1 MKNTLRTAA
10 LTLAVFVFSSGA
22 FAASPL
28 GASPLGAAASS
39 PIYVVD
45 ASGDHG
51 VNSLDDAFAFLASS
65 AVPDN
70 GVLSVRICEDIAVTG
85 DVSADLSGKTG
96 LADLIIEGG
105 SFSGGA
111 SHPRD
116 DTSIQVS
123 GIALASGAAE
133 PANAA
138 GIADVTVTLPA
149 EAILE
154 VRNLRFADCIQFDGG
169 TGFAAPSVVTVH
181 DCQIDG
187 GWYVASPASESY
199 VFANNQ
205 FSSGFGGAAVALYYG
220 SAQTHDLDVDFR
232 GNKVSCF
239 RALETSTGGNDA
251 SDAKTNVRVA
261 DNVFVHSTV
270 TKSAYDKLD
279 AAACRGL
286 CAITGKVNGDVEVY
300 GNKMLGYFD
309 SAAALLASGSVAVGS
324 NVAVTNND
332 CQCNVR
338 EVSFD
343 AEGAT
348 VADNR
353 KVHLYPADT
362 ADHSSVCHICT
373 ACKDAIY
380 RVEVTNGRIESG
392 AEKLLVVTNYS
403 GYGFELSAKTTPNAF
418 ALSVGKT
425 NDVVCTGY
433 EDGLLSYWFEGL
445 ADDKDFTDWRWPHTE
460 KQYTLSA
467 INNDAAWG
475 ALLVRCPVMHV
486 TFRQKYVRSANIHA
500 SVRIAPSTTNVL
512 IAVPW
517 TSYTPDGSQ
526 SSDLPVNRLVRPVGL
541 SEGDML
547 LNVVDSKVYESWML
561 VPANEAEPLKL
572 HWVPATS
579 VRDDLPISKE
589 LPSADQ
595 SIPRGTG
602 LWLVRSNDVLS
613 EARSEP
619 LSPFY
624 LYGQWAKGG
633 ALVTVPGT
641 VDGKAYSMM
650 VAHPDC
656 TRTLSV
662 NDDIRWEGVAADDEL
677 TIPNDTDASNLAFWD
692 AEKGKWWVRTEE
704 KVKEKGR
711 WVIKAGRGYDITI
724 PAGCG
729 FWYTRRAASPISIEF
744 VEK

>member
-1 MKNTLRTAA
+1 MKKTFMTAV
-10 LTLAVFVFSSGA
+10 LTWAVFAFSSGA

-28 GASPLGAAASS
+28 GASPLGAASSS

-45 ASGDHG
+45 AAGDHG
-51 VNSLDDAFAFLASS
+51 VNSLDDAFTFLVST

-70 GVLSVRICEDIAVTG
+70 GVLSVRICQSVAVTG
-85 DVSADLSGKTG
+85 DVSVDLSGKTG

-138 GIADVTVTLPA
+138 GIADVTVKLPA

-154 VRNLRFADCIQFDGG
+154 VRNLRFSDCIQFDGG

-187 GWYVASPASESY
+187 GWYVVSPASESY

-270 TKSAYDKLD
+270 TKSAYDQLD

-286 CAITGKVNGDVEVY
+286 CAITGKVNGDVEIY
-300 GNKMLGYFD
+300 GNKVLGYFD
-309 SAAALLASGSVAVGS
+309 SAAALLASGSVAAGS

-332 CQCNVR
+332 YQCNVR

-343 AEGAT
+343 AEAAT
-348 VADNR
+348 VSDNR
-353 KVHLYPADT
+353 KVHLYPAET

-380 RVEVTNGRIESG
+380 RVEVTNGRIDSG

-433 EDGLLSYWFEGL
+433 EDGLQSYWFEGL
-445 ADDKDFTDWRWPHTE
+445 AVDMNFTDWPWPHTDR
-460 KQYTLSA
+460 QYTLSS

-475 ALLVRCPVMHV
+475 AVLVRCPLLRV
-486 TFRQKYVRSANIHA
+486 TFKQKYVSSANFHA
-500 SVRIAPSTTNVL
+500 SVKVDAATTNVL

-517 TSYTPDGSQ
+517 TFYTPDGS
-526 SSDLPVNRLVRPVGL
+526 SSSNLPVNRLVRPVNL
-541 SEGDML
+541 CPGDML
-547 LNVVDSKVYESWML
+547 LNVRDSKVFESWML
-561 VPANEAEPLKL
+561 VVADYDKEVLE
-572 HWVPATS
+572 WVAAKSITGNTRVPS
-579 VRDDLPISKE
+579 DKVDLEDK
-589 LPSADQ
+589 PSAEKP
-595 SIPRGTG
+595 IPRGTG
-602 LWLVRSNDVLS
+602 LWLVRTNPQTEGGEWL
-613 EARSEP
+613 
-619 LSPFY
+619 PFY

-633 ALVTVPGT
+633 ALVTV
-641 VDGKAYSMM
+641 DGPAEGMEENAVM
-650 VAHPDC
+650 IAHPGC
-656 TRTLSV
+656 MRELVINS
-662 NDDIRWEGVAADDEL
+662 DIRWQGVEAGDTL
-677 TIPNDTDASNLAFWD
+677 SIPNGTDAPDLAEWD
-692 AEKGKWWVRTEE
+692 VEKGQWWISKTVRD
-704 KVKEKGR
+704 GR
-711 WVIKAGRGYDITI
+711 RVISVQDYDITV
-724 PAGCG
+724 PAGQG
-729 FWYTRRAASPISIEF
+729 FWYVRRAPTPVSIEF